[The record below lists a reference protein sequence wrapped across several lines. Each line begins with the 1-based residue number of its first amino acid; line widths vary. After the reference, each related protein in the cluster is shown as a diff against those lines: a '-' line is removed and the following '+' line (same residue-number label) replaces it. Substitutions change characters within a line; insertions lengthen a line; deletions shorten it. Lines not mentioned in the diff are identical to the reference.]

1 MSQQSKTL
9 VDVAVGVVT
18 QTDGRVLLAERPG
31 GKPSAGYWEFPG
43 GKFEPGESPRE
54 ALARE
59 LHEELGVELDSA
71 YPWITREHSYPHMKV
86 RLHLYRVLNWHGEP
100 HGREGQQVSWQDP
113 AAISVEPLLPANHAI
128 VQALNLPQVC
138 AITHATKYGITVFM
152 ERLRLALDKG
162 VRLIQVRERDMAPE
176 QLAAF
181 TRQVVSLAHQ
191 YDARVLVNGDASLAV
206 RAGADG
212 VHLQAGQL
220 MHCHGRPNTGLV
232 GASCH
237 NREELLRAAEL
248 GVDFV
253 VLSPV
258 LPTPSHPGAPT
269 LGWERFAE
277 LCFDLPMPVF
287 ALGGMRLD
295 MIETSMT
302 HSAHGVALLSG
313 IWQETPT
320 NRSS

>member
-1 MSQQSKTL
+1 VQNNS
-9 VDVAVGVVT
+9 VIDVAVGVVMH
-18 QTDGRVLLAERPG
+18 TDGRVLLAERPP

-43 GKFEPGESPRE
+43 GKFEIGESPRQ

-59 LHEELGVELDSA
+59 LHEELGVELDAA
-71 YPWITREHSYPHMKV
+71 YPWITREYRYPDRSV
-86 RLHLYRVLNWHGEP
+86 RLHLYRVLSWHGEA

-113 AAISVEPLLPANHAI
+113 RAINVAPLLPANHGI
-128 VQALNLPQVC
+128 VQALNLPQLY
-138 AITHATKYGITVFM
+138 AITHAAKYGITDFM

-162 VRLIQVRERDMAPE
+162 VRLIQVRERDRTPE
-176 QLAAF
+176 QLTQFA
-181 TRQVVSLAHQ
+181 RRVVALAHQ
-191 YDARVLVNGDASLAV
+191 YGAQVLVNGDESVALRV
-206 RAGADG
+206 GADG

-220 MHCHGRPNTGLV
+220 MHCRGRPNTRLV

-237 NREELLRAAEL
+237 NRGELLRAAEL

-258 LPTPSHPGAPT
+258 LPTRSHPGAPT

-277 LCFDLPMPVF
+277 LCLDLPMPVF

-313 IWQETPT
+313 IWNECG
-320 NRSS
+320 S

>member
-1 MSQQSKTL
+1 MESRS
-9 VDVAVGVVT
+9 VIDVAVGVVMH
-18 QTDGRVLLAERPG
+18 TDDRVLLAKRPPA
-31 GKPSAGYWEFPG
+31 KPSAGYWEFPG
-43 GKFEPGESPRE
+43 GKFESGESPRQ

-59 LHEELGVELDSA
+59 LHEELGVELDAA

-100 HGREGQQVSWQDP
+100 HGREGQQLSWQDP
-113 AAISVEPLLPANHAI
+113 RAISVTPLLPANHSIA
-128 VQALNLPQVC
+128 QALSLPQIY
-138 AITHATKYGITVFM
+138 AITQATKYGITEFM
-152 ERLRLALDKG
+152 ERLRRALDKG
-162 VRLIQVRERDMAPE
+162 VRLIQVRERDMTQE
-176 QLAAF
+176 QLTPF
-181 TRQVVSLAHQ
+181 TRQVVTLARQ
-191 YDARVLVNGDASLAV
+191 YDARVLVNGDESLAV
-206 RAGADG
+206 RAAADG

-220 MHCHGRPNTGLV
+220 MQFRARPNTRLV

-237 NREELLRAAEL
+237 NRQELLRAAEL
-248 GVDFV
+248 GLDFV

-269 LGWERFAE
+269 LGWERFAY
-277 LCFDLPMPVF
+277 LCLDLPMPVF

-313 IWQETPT
+313 IWNE
-320 NRSS
+320 